1 MASIIGSH
9 PPRPPRI
16 LFRPTLLLASPPPG
30 SPQHTNPGIRHLGC
44 TRAPLSTSAG
54 TSTGAP
60 PPGRQPSA
68 VRPASRGSS
77 GHAWSAGFDW
87 AAVVVVTGRRRR
99 SGLTVP
105 GAARSPPLV
114 PAPPWLPQAPELPAP
129 RMASVR
135 VRSPPAVRADPMAA
149 GPGREDPRPGSSA
162 DRSLG
167 ARHRERR
174 AQAGR

>member
-1 MASIIGSH
+1 MASITGSH

-16 LFRPTLLLASPPPG
+16 LFRPTLLPASPPPG

-105 GAARSPPLV
+105 GAARSPPRPRPSL
-114 PAPPWLPQAPELPAP
+114 AP
-129 RMASVR
+129 
-135 VRSPPAVRADPMAA
+135 A
-149 GPGREDPRPGSSA
+149 GPGAARSPHGLRPGKVPAGCPS
-162 DRSLG
+162 RPHGGG
-167 ARHRERR
+167 AR
-174 AQAGR
+174 